1 MDDGLLS
8 KRQISLLHVAEIIQ
22 WKSCGRKSS
31 VVTNSRAFHGPHRK
45 QDIWLRKRQCNLNV
59 IIYRTNERVKLTGES
74 CTWHT
79 FKLRLYGGRLLYI
92 VDPFVHAKSWQQ
104 RSCIRW
110 FSRLY
115 LIDSARQPKVYGEKM
130 TRLGGWPCHRNRVTQ
145 IGGSPLLPNQLFLG
159 LLLNLGTFGSARV
172 AWVGEWPFLPEKRF
186 LYTNRALKTHHHI
199 YKLVR
204 EARSCWQERF
214 V

>member
-45 QDIWLRKRQCNLNV
+45 QDIWIRKSQCNLNV

-104 RSCIRW
+104 RSCILW

-159 LLLNLGTFGSARV
+159 V
-172 AWVGEWPFLPEKRF
+172 
-186 LYTNRALKTHHHI
+186 YM
-199 YKLVR
+199 
-204 EARSCWQERF
+204 
-214 V
+214 